1 MAITLVAAFNF
12 VFFLNQANR
21 IRAGKSS
28 VPIRRIWILSVVL
41 STR

>member
-12 VFFLNQANR
+12 WRSVLTKSPVLFFLTQANR

-28 VPIRRIWILSVVL
+28 ILIH
-41 STR
+41 